1 MRQRLTSIL
10 LSILL
15 FGPQVLQAQTSLPD
29 RIEPILASSG
39 IKLDGHL
46 NDSVWIHATRI
57 SNFTQRELQFGQP
70 ASERTEVAIA
80 YDPEFLYVAVWCYDK
95 SPNKIIAKEFKRDFD
110 YSLDDNFILIFD
122 TYNDKRNGFM
132 FVTNPNGA
140 RTDLQVFNNG
150 GAVNTYWNGIWDVK
164 TQRNDSG
171 WFAEFSIPLYT
182 FKYRNGIDIQTWG
195 VNFERNIRHK
205 REQVR
210 WQGYSRDYKIEQV
223 SQAGTLAGLQHLRS
237 KLFTEIKPYGIV
249 GAENTNGKTGFLKN
263 AGGDINYLLSPSYRL
278 NVTFN
283 TDFAQVESDQQQ
295 INLTRFPLFFP
306 ELREFFLEG
315 EDYFNM
321 GFGGNRIVPFY
332 SRRIGLDS
340 LRNAIPIVVGAR
352 ILGKENQH
360 TVGLMSLQTAE
371 TDDQL
376 ATNYTV
382 GSYRRDIGT
391 QSVIGAMSVNRL
403 DKDAFHNTTGIN
415 GRYSTSRF
423 LGNKNL
429 DIGGAYIQTYNNRY
443 KFDPMAFA
451 YRAYVSYQNDIFS
464 LFASNQRSPQAFNPE
479 VGLMRRSKF
488 RESFLLMSLKPR
500 PKKRWL
506 KIRQFEFIPATI
518 TYTQYDDTKALQS
531 FEYQMRVLGFETKKG
546 EKLGLDY
553 RRIGEGLLNDFRI
566 FEGITLPAAEYWWN
580 QYEAEAATFAGRTL
594 SVRTNWVFGEFYNG
608 NGLQHNHEVQWRM
621 SKYFNINLR
630 YSEGHFQL
638 PQGNFNTRLMS
649 TRIEYAIN
657 PNAFGSALAQYN
669 AVDQQMILNFRL
681 RLIPVIGTDLFLIV
695 NQVYG
700 KLNQSFENDR
710 TTIMTKLIW
719 RFTL

>member
-1 MRQRLTSIL
+1 MSLCAR
-10 LSILL
+10 
-15 FGPQVLQAQTSLPD
+15 AQTSLPD
-29 RIEPILASSG
+29 IIEPFPATSG
-39 IKLDGHL
+39 ILLDGIL
-46 NDSVWIHATRI
+46 NDSIWQHAKKI
-57 SNFTQRELQFGQP
+57 SNFTQRELQFGEP
-70 ASERTEVAIA
+70 TSEKTEVAIA
-80 YDPEFLYVAVWCYDK
+80 FDRDHLYVAVWCYDRN
-95 SPNKIIAKEFKRDFD
+95 PDKIIAKEFKRDFD

-122 TYNDKRNGFM
+122 TYHDLRNGFM

-182 FKYRNGIDIQTWG
+182 FKYRNGDDNQTWG

-210 WQGYSRDYKIEQV
+210 WQGFSRDYKIEQV
-223 SQAGTLAGLQHLRS
+223 SQAGKLTGLQNLRS

-249 GAENTNGKTGFLKN
+249 GAENIHGKTGFLKN

-332 SRRIGLDS
+332 SRRMGLDS
-340 LRNAIPIVVGAR
+340 LRNAIPILMGAR
-352 ILGKENQH
+352 ILGKEDQN

-371 TDDQL
+371 TEDQL

-382 GSYRRDIGT
+382 GSWRKDVGT
-391 QSVIGAMSVNRL
+391 QSVIGAMTVNRL
-403 DKDAFHNTTGIN
+403 DRDAFHNTTGIN
-415 GRYSTSRF
+415 GRYSTSTFR
-423 LGNKNL
+423 GNKNL
-429 DIGGAYIQTYNNRY
+429 DIGGAYIHTYSNRN
-443 KFDPMAFA
+443 KFDPMSFA
-451 YRAYVSYQNDIFS
+451 YRAFVSYQNDIFT

-488 RESFLLMSLKPR
+488 RESFMMMSLKPR
-500 PKKRWL
+500 PKKHF
-506 KIRQFEFIPATI
+506 KMIRQFEFIPATI
-518 TYTQYDDTKALQS
+518 TYTQYDDTKDLQS
-531 FEYQMRVLGFETKKG
+531 FEYQMRLLGFETRKG
-546 EKLGLDY
+546 EKFGIDY
-553 RRIGEGLLNDFRI
+553 RRIGEGLLRDFRI
-566 FEGITLPAAEYWWN
+566 FEGIILPATTYWWN
-580 QYEAEAATFAGRTL
+580 QYEADASTFAGRTF
-594 SVRTNWVFGEFYNG
+594 SVKTKWILGEFYNG
-608 NGLQHNHEVQWRM
+608 TGIQHSHEAQWRM
-621 SKYFNINLR
+621 SKYFNVNFK
-630 YSEGHFQL
+630 YSEGHFKL
-638 PQGNFNTRLMS
+638 PQGDFNTRLMS

-657 PNAFGSALAQYN
+657 PNAFGSMLAQYS
-669 AVDQQMILNFRL
+669 AVDKQLILNYRL
-681 RLIPVIGTDLFLIV
+681 RLIPIIGTDVFLIV

-700 KLNQSFENDR
+700 NTNSVLENDR